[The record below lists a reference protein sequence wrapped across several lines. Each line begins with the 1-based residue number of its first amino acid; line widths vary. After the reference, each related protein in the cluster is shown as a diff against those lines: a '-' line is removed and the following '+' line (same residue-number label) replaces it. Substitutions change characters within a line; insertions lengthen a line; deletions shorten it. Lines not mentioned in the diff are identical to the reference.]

1 MLMDPEVANYMEERQ
16 AKQRYLKSEI
26 QEKNYNVTEFVQFLE
41 WKREKGT
48 DVDVWTMD
56 ELVQVVQEFK
66 ANYVEPS
73 C

>member
-41 WKREKGT
+41 WKRGNVLALFLADFSSFLRLT
-48 DVDVWTMD
+48 FMN
-56 ELVQVVQEFK
+56 LI
-66 ANYVEPS
+66 
-73 C
+73 

>member
-1 MLMDPEVANYMEERQ
+1 MDPEVANYMEERQ